1 MEHCDMVQIGEGW
14 ELDVERGPDW
24 LFVRPHFVSSQA
36 TETPLL
42 AEQIWSLLK
51 QNFTNRLVLELDQI
65 RFLHSYLIGQLVWLH
80 KRIHTQ
86 GGIMRISGL
95 STPNQEVLR
104 ISQLDGRFPQYLNR
118 EDAVMG
124 YRPTQPR

>member
-1 MEHCDMVQIGEGW
+1 MVQIAEGW

-24 LFVRPHFVSSQA
+24 LFVRPHLVGSRA
-36 TETPLL
+36 TETPPL
-42 AEQIWSLLK
+42 AEHIWSLLEL
-51 QNFTNRLVLELDQI
+51 NVTNRLVLELDQI

-95 STPNQEVLR
+95 SAPNQEMLR
-104 ISQLDGRFPQYLNR
+104 ISRLDSRFPQYPSR
-118 EDAVMG
+118 EDAVLG

>member
-1 MEHCDMVQIGEGW
+1 MVQIAEGW

-24 LFVRPHFVSSQA
+24 LFVRPHRMSSHA
-36 TETPLL
+36 TETPPL
-42 AEQIWSLLK
+42 AEQIWLLLK
-51 QNFTNRLVLELDQI
+51 QNVTNRLVLELDDI

-104 ISQLDGRFPQYLNR
+104 TSQLASRFPQYSNR
-118 EDAVMG
+118 EEAVMG

>member
-1 MEHCDMVQIGEGW
+1 MVQIAEGW

-24 LFVRPHFVSSQA
+24 LFVRPHYVSPQA
-36 TETPLL
+36 TDTPPL
-42 AEQIWSLLK
+42 AEQIWSILE
-51 QNFTNRLVLELDQI
+51 QNFTNRLVLELDQLP
-65 RFLHSYLIGQLVWLH
+65 FLHSYLIGQLVWLH

-104 ISQLDGRFPQYLNR
+104 ICQLDGRFPQYPNR